1 MTHDRQTC
9 PTCQTDTVVPVVYGF
24 PTDDTFEA
32 SRRGEVAL
40 GGCVI
45 IDAPWEHRGQRELR
59 CTTCGRTMWVER
71 ARNGSGGGATE
82 EPA

>member
-1 MTHDRQTC
+1 VTHDRQTC

-32 SRRGEVAL
+32 ADRGEVAL

-59 CTTCGRTMWVER
+59 CTTCGARSWVDAEPD
-71 ARNGSGGGATE
+71 AAGAMSHDE
-82 EPA
+82 

>member
-1 MTHDRQTC
+1 MTQDRQTC

-40 GGCVI
+40 GGCI
-45 IDAPWEHRGQRELR
+45 IDDVPWEHLGQQEMQ
-59 CTTCGRTMWVER
+59 CTSCG
-71 ARNGSGGGATE
+71 ARSWADAEPDAAGATPHDE
-82 EPA
+82 